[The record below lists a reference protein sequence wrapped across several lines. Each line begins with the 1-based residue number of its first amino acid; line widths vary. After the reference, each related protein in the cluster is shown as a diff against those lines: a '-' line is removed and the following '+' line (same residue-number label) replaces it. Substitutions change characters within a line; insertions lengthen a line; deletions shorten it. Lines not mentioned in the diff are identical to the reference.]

1 MKKLLLLTITMLA
14 LTISYSQTNIYHSF
28 PDSNAIWNVT
38 YYGYQ
43 AQCSKYSYTLN
54 SDTVVNSV
62 TYKKIFK
69 QLSYYPYNLMMNDC
83 DWCCPSL
90 LSVYYAGALREDT
103 IAHKVYFLPE
113 SYNTDTLLY
122 DFNLAV
128 GDPIPFSWNNWC
140 SYLQVGSIDSVLIG
154 TNYRKRWNFNIPNNE
169 CLSSYASSM
178 IEGIGNT
185 FGLLERFDFFEQGG
199 YLDCFSQNNHT
210 LYPTYSPNSGCTL
223 VSGVEEKSQVSFKVS
238 PNPLSYQATIQFEN
252 KLQNATLS
260 LYNCFGQKV
269 KEITNIN
276 DQTIILTRDNL
287 TNGLYYA
294 QLTQENYSVTIQL
307 IFTD

>member
-1 MKKLLLLTITMLA
+1 MKKLLLISITMLA
-14 LTISYSQTNIYHSF
+14 LTVSYGQTSVYHSF
-28 PDSNAIWNVT
+28 PNSDAIWNVT
-38 YYGYQ
+38 YGGYQ
-43 AQCSKYSYTLN
+43 AECSKYSYTLT
-54 SDTVVNSV
+54 SDTIVNSV
-62 TYKKIFK
+62 TYKKIYK
-69 QLSYYPYNLMMNDC
+69 QKSNYPNDPWTSGC

-90 LSVYYAGALREDT
+90 LSVYYVGALREDN

-128 GDPIPFSWNNWC
+128 GDPIPLSWNNWC
-140 SYLQVGSIDSVLIG
+140 SYMQVGSIDSVLIG
-154 TNYRKRWNFNIPNNE
+154 TNYRKRWNMVDPNID
-169 CLSSYASSM
+169 CLTAYSSSM

-199 YLDCFSQNNHT
+199 HLDCFSQNNQS
-210 LYPTYSPNSGCTL
+210 LYPTYSPNSGCPL
-223 VSGVEEKSQVSFKVS
+223 VSGIEELSQVGFTVS
-238 PNPLSYQATIQFEN
+238 PNPLSSQTTIQFES
-252 KLQNATLS
+252 KLNNATLS

-276 DQTIILTRDNL
+276 DQTIILTRDKL
-287 TNGLYYA
+287 MNGLYYA
-294 QLTQENYSVTIQL
+294 QLTQENYAVTIQL